1 RPGQARAQPVWRAD
15 AQRLHCHIQPLT
27 PADSAVGHVS
37 TENDDSGCY
46 GSTHP
51 ERMRPVDRNP
61 LVSEGYQGDL
71 SCMYDTHLLNTH
83 QGGRKNA
90 CSGCVSIFALEELLA
105 RMLRSMSGSRS
116 SN

>member
-1 RPGQARAQPVWRAD
+1 MGSARVASRRAK
-15 AQRLHCHIQPLT
+15 APLPHPT
-27 PADSAVGHVS
+27 SKACCDSAVGHVS